1 MDEIGKISQQA
12 QRNDLALTC
21 FMNILSWQKLLHSLT
36 PTLDWPNI
44 LIGVGGL
51 SLLGFDLLQSH
62 FIFMGGAWEIINK

>member
-1 MDEIGKISQQA
+1 
-12 QRNDLALTC
+12 
-21 FMNILSWQKLLHSLT
+21 MNILSWQKLLHSLT